1 MKSNNPA
8 LYLTLA
14 SALSIAIASP
24 ALAAPSAGLTIG
36 GNTIAGP
43 GTTSIAAD
51 ITATIYT
58 NGAGNTDTCTTLVNS
73 GRGAIRLIVVG
84 TGSGTI
90 DVAPA
95 ATGALCRDDTT
106 QIDLTCLGVSPISC
120 SAQWRVDRD

>member
-14 SALSIAIASP
+14 SALSLAIASP
-24 ALAAPSAGLTIG
+24 AVAGPSAGMTIG

-43 GTTSIAAD
+43 GTTIIAPD

-58 NGAGNTDTCTTLVNS
+58 NGAGNTDTCTTLVNA
-73 GRGAIRLIVVG
+73 GRGAIRLTVVG

-90 DVAPA
+90 DVAPS
-95 ATGALCRDDTT
+95 TTSALCRDDTS
-106 QIDLTCLGVSPISC
+106 QIYITCLGVVPNSC